1 MSVESLR
8 ISNQYKDRVFR
19 ALFGNPEQKEN
30 ILSLYNTLNG
40 TNYKNT
46 KDLFIETIDDVIY
59 VGMKNDAAFLID
71 CCLSLYEHQSTLNP
85 NMPLRG
91 FMYFV
96 EMYSR
101 YVTENDFNIYSSK
114 QIKIPAPQYYV
125 FYNGDTNAP
134 DRKVLYLSDAFEAP
148 VRNGEYEWT
157 ATMLNINFGHNHQ
170 LMEKC
175 AMLKEYSVFVERVKT
190 EVKDSY
196 DLRSAIEK
204 VIDSCIADGILAD
217 FLKVQKAEVIE
228 MCITQYNEK
237 EVMDMLER
245 EAKEIGHEKGREET
259 LEEVVKN
266 MKKNNCSVSEIQKYT
281 GLDPQTIARL

>member
-8 ISNQYKDRVFR
+8 ISNQYKDRIFR
-19 ALFGNPEQKEN
+19 TLFGNPEQKEN
-30 ILSLYNTLNG
+30 ILSLYNALNG

-228 MCITQYNEK
+228 MCITEYNEK
-237 EVMDMLER
+237 TARDMFER
-245 EAKEIGHEKGREET
+245 EAEEKGEKKGVEG
-259 LEEVVKN
+259 VAKK
-266 MKKNNCSVSEIQKYT
+266 MKENNCPVSLIQKCT
-281 GLDPQTIARL
+281 GLDLQTIARL